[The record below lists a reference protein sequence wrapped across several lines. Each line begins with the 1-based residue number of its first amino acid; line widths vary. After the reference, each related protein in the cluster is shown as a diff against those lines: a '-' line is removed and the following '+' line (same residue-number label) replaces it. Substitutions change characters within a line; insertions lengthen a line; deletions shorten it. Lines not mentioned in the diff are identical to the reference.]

1 MIVIQNTKKT
11 KKFIYLADRQEKQVS
26 TFLLEAPVTVTIF
39 NQTWLSNTL
48 FFFLMVLKVTWTIFS
63 RARMPRGIWRKI

>member
-39 NQTWLSNTL
+39 NQT
-48 FFFLMVLKVTWTIFS
+48 
-63 RARMPRGIWRKI
+63 